1 MEKLKSWLDNYWY
14 HYKWH
19 TLIALVFILTIAIG
33 IGQIAFEK
41 NDYDVYMLYV
51 GGEYIE
57 KEPHEEIIGVIEAAA
72 NRAAGVSEASGDSDD
87 EGKDVNFQMLIYQ
100 TDERIAKM
108 QEEARAAG
116 EDFVFD
122 FLENNN
128 VLETFMKQLVSG
140 ENVIMFL
147 DPELYAT
154 AEVNEALYPV
164 EDILG
169 RKVAGM
175 TDSGL
180 GVRLADSGLLEE
192 YPEFAAIPEDSII
205 CFKRVTHAMKLIGR
219 SESQEK
225 HAFQLSVARELFNFD
240 Q

>member
-1 MEKLKSWLDNYWY
+1 MEKLRSWLDNYWY

-19 TLIALVFILTIAIG
+19 TLIALVFILTFAIG

-41 NDYDVYMLYV
+41 NDYDVYVLYV
-51 GGEYIE
+51 GGEYVQ
-57 KEPHEEIIGVIEAAA
+57 KEPHEEIEGVIKAAA
-72 NRAAGVSEASGDSDD
+72 DRAAGISDAEDSGDD
-87 EGKDVNFQMLIYQ
+87 GKDVNFQMLIYH
-100 TDERIAKM
+100 TDERIAQM
-108 QEEARAAG
+108 QADAQAAG
-116 EDFVFD
+116 EEFAFD

-154 AEVNEALYPV
+154 AEANEALYPV

-169 RKVAGM
+169 KGVSGV
-175 TDSGL
+175 TDSGF
-180 GVRLADSGLLEE
+180 GVRLVDSGLLER

-219 SESQEK
+219 SESQEQ
-225 HAFQLSVARELFNFD
+225 HAFQLSVARELFDFD
-240 Q
+240 